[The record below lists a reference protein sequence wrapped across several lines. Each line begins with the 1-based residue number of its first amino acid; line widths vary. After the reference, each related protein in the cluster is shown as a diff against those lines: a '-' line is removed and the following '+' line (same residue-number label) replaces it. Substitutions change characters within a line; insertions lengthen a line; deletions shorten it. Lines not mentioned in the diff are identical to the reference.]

1 MRQKTAQHYVR
12 KIQKYNRCKT
22 KRQQRGGFSNS
33 YDFPYAGRDT
43 INQAF
48 KNVNNNAAKL
58 ISQTSKEVDK
68 IAGARIRRVINDGGQ
83 QIQKFA
89 LKSYVEL

>member
-1 MRQKTAQHYVR
+1 MRQKSAQHYVR

-33 YDFPYAGRDT
+33 YDFPYTGRDT

-48 KNVNNNAAKL
+48 KNVNNTAPK
-58 ISQTSKEVDK
+58 
-68 IAGARIRRVINDGGQ
+68 
-83 QIQKFA
+83 
-89 LKSYVEL
+89 